1 MKKWFLSLLAVVS
14 VSCAQKSD
22 LLTLFAGT
30 YTDGFYVYS
39 FDQASGK
46 VVSTGPFEEAP
57 GAYLKAGMPNPSF
70 LCREGQMIY
79 AVSEKSDS
87 TASLYSWKMS
97 GDSLVLVSSAP
108 TGGPLGGAPCH
119 VTTDGRFVSVANY
132 SGGALAFYRI
142 LPDGGTSHPDTL
154 IVSGTGGPDQRRQNK
169 PHVHCSVFSPDG
181 KYLFFSEFSSD
192 EIGMA
197 DVTPMGLRSYRRAA
211 SADPDT
217 GCRHLVFDPSGT
229 HLYLIGE
236 LSGAV
241 SVYDYADGKLTRKQ
255 VIKADPGEARGGADI
270 HLSPD
275 GKFLYASIRLKNDG
289 IAIFKVEADGTLTD
303 AGYQITG
310 IHPRH
315 FNITPNG
322 KYLLAACRD
331 SNEIQ
336 VYLRNP
342 KTGLLTDTGERILLG
357 KPVCVCW

>member
-1 MKKWFLSLLAVVS
+1 
-14 VSCAQKSD
+14 
-22 LLTLFAGT
+22 
-30 YTDGFYVYS
+30 
-39 FDQASGK
+39 
-46 VVSTGPFEEAP
+46 
-57 GAYLKAGMPNPSF
+57 
-70 LCREGQMIY
+70 
-79 AVSEKSDS
+79 
-87 TASLYSWKMS
+87 MS
-97 GDSLVLVSSAP
+97 GDSLELVSSAP

-154 IVSGTGGPDQRRQNK
+154 IVSGTGGPDLRRQNK

-241 SVYDYADGKLTRKQ
+241 TVYDYADGKLTRKQ

-289 IAIFKVEADGTLTD
+289 IAIFKVEADGTLTG
-303 AGYQITG
+303 AGYQNTG